1 MTTRAARRWLL
12 LAALAL
18 PACAGSDEP
27 ARRFEAEGARWN
39 LDRAERRL
47 GERAMASPAV
57 RADLRARHLELA
69 RRFGPE
75 RPVPAG
81 ARLGPDE
88 RLRYAIA
95 GASALYAAE
104 LAARDGTDEALRREL
119 ADVATRYA
127 FDPDVAVRARVREGL
142 AWEAIGE
149 AATALVSYRAALEAP
164 DPGEG
169 ASPEW
174 ERLRSD
180 LELHV
185 VLRVEERGPPAAT
198 AEAVRSA
205 RARLA
210 RRAAAQD
217 GPLGRWI
224 RRRLA
229 EVCAVGGDGDEAARI
244 LGELLEGDDVTD
256 ERAELRVRLGE
267 VHERL
272 RDAPSEAESLYRLAG
287 AQAAGRP
294 AGTDARLHLG
304 HLLRRTDRPR
314 EAVDAYALVIAAA
327 VVEGDPARAEALWG
341 RGLAFDALNRWEDA
355 IPAFARGAGE
365 PGPFGLGCAARLSQR
380 FRLIG
385 HPEAESTTHGFV
397 ARAAEAAR
405 VAPPPPVLRD
415 WAWKVRRAREAAAWD
430 AVAEELD
437 AIARGR
443 AGSALADSARAAAV
457 ALDAGPR

>member
-1 MTTRAARRWLL
+1 MSPRRWLVV
-12 LAALAL
+12 AALAL
-18 PACAGSDEP
+18 ALPGCASDPAAL
-27 ARRFEAEGARWN
+27 RFEAERASWH
-39 LDRAERRL
+39 LDRLERRL
-47 GERAMASPAV
+47 GARALASPSV

-88 RLRYAIA
+88 ELRYAIA
-95 GASALYAAE
+95 GASALDAAE
-104 LAARDGTDEALRREL
+104 LAARDGTDDALRREL

-142 AWEAIGE
+142 AWEAVGE
-149 AATALVSYRAALEAP
+149 AGTALASYRAALEAP
-164 DPGEG
+164 DPEAG

-185 VLRVEERGPPAAT
+185 VLRAGERGSPAAE
-198 AEAVRSA
+198 AEAVQAA

-229 EVCAVGGDGDEAARI
+229 EVCAVGGDGEEAAR
-244 LGELLEGDDVTD
+244 LLAELIEGHDATD

-272 RDAPSEAESLYRLAG
+272 RDAPADAEALYRTAG
-287 AQAAGRP
+287 TQAAGRP
-294 AGTDARLHLG
+294 AGTDGRLHLG
-304 HLLRRTDRPR
+304 DLLRRTDRPR

-327 VVEGDPARAEALWG
+327 VVEDDPARAEALWG

-355 IPAFARGAGE
+355 IPAFARGADE
-365 PGPFGLGCAARLSQR
+365 PGPFGLGCAARLSHR
-380 FRLIG
+380 YRLIG
-385 HPEAESTTHGFV
+385 HPEAEGAAHTFV
-397 ARAAEAAR
+397 TRCADAARAE
-405 VAPPPPVLRD
+405 PPPPELRD
-415 WAWKVRRAREAAAWD
+415 WAWRVRRSREAAAWD
-430 AVAEELD
+430 AIAEELD
-437 AIARGR
+437 AIARDR
-443 AGSALADSARAAAV
+443 AGTGLADSARAARA
-457 ALDAGPR
+457 ALAARVR